1 MNGDNPI
8 QFAEAMMTTM
18 REYFER
24 DGHLDPVAFVLA
36 TRDYKTKVALPEP
49 EPICLPL
56 HFRTQKDKDDAA
68 DTIRDIAK
76 RTNAIGILCGFE
88 TWILKGEDQEKL
100 EQLAKMGLKDQPGRE
115 EILYVM
121 LEHNRGDFVWVSEI
135 KRDESGKPTLG
146 QFHREDGIN
155 LGGRFSNML
164 PASSTPKYDA

>member
-1 MNGDNPI
+1 MEGRPSGP
-8 QFAEAMMTTM
+8 APSRPATA
-18 REYFER
+18 
-24 DGHLDPVAFVLA
+24 DGMP
-36 TRDYKTKVALPEP
+36 TP
-49 EPICLPL
+49 
-56 HFRTQKDKDDAA
+56 
-68 DTIRDIAK
+68 
-76 RTNAIGILCGFE
+76 
-88 TWILKGEDQEKL
+88 
-100 EQLAKMGLKDQPGRE
+100 LKDQPGRE